1 MLGHGNG
8 TQRAI
13 NNLGLLQVLLGDDDL
28 RKVTVGP
35 FHLGSGSMSNDDV
48 RTLSFG
54 KSLSLGAFGEVF
66 FLDSPCSSP
75 SEGCDLDNSGRVER
89 GLRARRGDRAT
100 KWSYSGPKCQYNTSE
115 AHPGRNLRA
124 TAALN
129 IVVGVER
136 NSRAVASARGPFQIR
151 TVRILT

>member
-1 MLGHGNG
+1 MLGHSDRSKRVVND
-8 TQRAI
+8 
-13 NNLGLLQVLLGDDDL
+13 LSCLQVLVGDDHL

-35 FHLGSGSMSNDDV
+35 LRLGSRSMSDHNMG
-48 RTLSFG
+48 TLCFG
-54 KSLSLGAFGEVF
+54 EFLSLSTFGEVF
-66 FLDSPCSSP
+66 LLDGACSPP
-75 SEGCDLDNSGRVER
+75 PEGCDLDNSGRVER

-136 NSRAVASARGPFQIR
+136 NSGRVHR
-151 TVRILT
+151 